1 MDDYEVLEL
10 IGKGN
15 FGSISKI
22 LRKSDNKILVW
33 KELDYGLMSEK
44 EKQNIVSEVNI
55 LKELHHPN
63 IVQYYDRIIDKQN
76 QKIYIIMEYCEGGD
90 IGKIIKKL
98 KTTQEHFP
106 EELIWKFFIQV
117 LQALKFCHNY
127 KEGKSKILHRDIKPS
142 NVFLDGQNNAKL
154 GDFGLS
160 RILSE
165 EIILLIL
172 R

>member
-1 MDDYEVLEL
+1 MDDYEVLGL

-33 KELDYGLMSEK
+33 KELDYSLMSEK

-98 KTTQEHFP
+98 KLTKEHFP

-117 LQALKFCHNY
+117 LQALNFCHNY
-127 KEGKSKILHRDIKPS
+127 KEGKCKILHR
-142 NVFLDGQNNAKL
+142 
-154 GDFGLS
+154 
-160 RILSE
+160 SE
-165 EIILLIL
+165 E
-172 R
+172 RRVGTEC

>member
-1 MDDYEVLEL
+1 MDDYEILGL

-33 KELDYGLMSEK
+33 KELDYSLMSEK

-90 IGKIIKKL
+90 IGKLIKKL

-127 KEGKSKILHRDIKPS
+127 KEGKSKIINPRLKKTQHTPGWR
-142 NVFLDGQNNAKL
+142 
-154 GDFGLS
+154 
-160 RILSE
+160 
-165 EIILLIL
+165 
-172 R
+172 

>member
-1 MDDYEVLEL
+1 MDDYEILGL

-22 LRKSDNKILVW
+22 LRKIDNKILVW
-33 KELDYGLMSEK
+33 KELDYSLMSEK

-98 KTTQEHFP
+98 KLTQEHFP
-106 EELIWKFFIQV
+106 EEL
-117 LQALKFCHNY
+117 
-127 KEGKSKILHRDIKPS
+127 
-142 NVFLDGQNNAKL
+142 
-154 GDFGLS
+154 
-160 RILSE
+160 
-165 EIILLIL
+165 
-172 R
+172 